1 MSRWVNSQSRENHS
15 ALADIVTRILLFSLL
30 IVCGPAPTMA
40 DVYVFRDGGGSVYF
54 TNIPGQGHMKVRLP
68 LKKTKAEVKKEG
80 KTMRIASAPK
90 SESFEP
96 VIATAGELF
105 SVDPDL
111 IRAVIKAESNFN
123 PRAVSPKGATGLMQ
137 LMPGTA
143 EDLGVADPFDPAENI
158 LGGTKYLSRLLDTLN
173 GNLPLALAAYNAGPL
188 RVIGQNRIPPIKET
202 HDYVARVLRYYKK
215 FNNDEF

>member
-1 MSRWVNSQSRENHS
+1 MAQCVNSQALENHS
-15 ALADIVTRILLFSLL
+15 TLAVIVTRILLFALF
-30 IVCGPAPTMA
+30 IVFGSATAMA
-40 DVYVFRDGGGSVYF
+40 DVYMFRDDGGGVYF
-54 TNIPGQGHMKVRLP
+54 TNIPGEGRFKVRLP
-68 LKKTKAEVKKEG
+68 LKQTKAEVKKEG
-80 KTMRIASAPK
+80 KTMRIASALK

-96 VIATAGELF
+96 FISTAGERF

-111 IRAVIKAESNFN
+111 IRAVIRAESNFN
-123 PRAVSPKGATGLMQ
+123 PLAVSPKGATGLMQ

-143 EDLGVADPFDPAENI
+143 EDLGVADPFDPGENI
-158 LGGTKYLSRLLDTLN
+158 LGGAKYLSRLLDTLN